1 MFRYRQS
8 TAGLLFPVST
18 EPNNSSVKGV
28 VGSEAFDNKEMGI
41 FVCLGYEAS
50 SKIETFVF

>member
-1 MFRYRQS
+1 MFHYRQS

-18 EPNNSSVKGV
+18 EPKNSSMKGV

-50 SKIETFVF
+50 SKIETFVS